1 MEFNRAEMFEKF
13 DMLMDKF
20 DFERVHKV
28 MTFLNWTWS
37 DGTVPTYIRLET
49 MCYNL
54 FEDLI
59 SHNARSCVGSGGFE
73 VEIFE
78 DDTVEL
84 RFVLVNSRWYPS
96 SEGELAFVV

>member
-13 DMLMDKF
+13 DMIMDQF
-20 DFERVHKV
+20 DFEKVHKV
-28 MTFLNWTWS
+28 MELLNWTWGS
-37 DGTVPTYIRLET
+37 KDIPNYVQLET

-59 SHNARSCVGSGGFE
+59 SYNARSCVGSGGFE
-73 VEIFE
+73 VEIFK
-78 DDTVEL
+78 DDSIEL
-84 RFVLVNSRWYPS
+84 RFVLTSSRWYPS